1 MAPRRLWG
9 WVRRAAYDSEVAL
22 CPRIPLADCPG
33 CASLSGLIKVS
44 SLLPLWRGRPG
55 WEEILVLILSPP
67 PVRRPRNAHGKVLKL
82 ERVRL
87 VGDTAKRC
95 RLAGCSPRGEVGK
108 NYTLKG
114 LE

>member
-67 PVRRPRNAHGKVLKL
+67 PRPPAEERAREGTEAGKGAACWRYSEAL
-82 ERVRL
+82 
-87 VGDTAKRC
+87 
-95 RLAGCSPRGEVGK
+95 
-108 NYTLKG
+108 
-114 LE
+114 